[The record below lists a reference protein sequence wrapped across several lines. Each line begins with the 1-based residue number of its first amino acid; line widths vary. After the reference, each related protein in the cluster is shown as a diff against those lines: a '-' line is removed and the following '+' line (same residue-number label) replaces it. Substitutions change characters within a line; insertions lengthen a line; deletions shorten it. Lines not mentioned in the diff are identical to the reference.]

1 MYASV
6 AGPGA
11 VVGGGSSGSGT
22 MGIVSGTTGVI
33 SVKDSGIKE
42 GRAGGGGGSAPA
54 KDTIHSVITS
64 SGSAYQNFQGRIM

>member
-22 MGIVSGTTGVI
+22 IGVV

-42 GRAGGGGGSAPA
+42 GRISGGGGSTPA